1 MSVLAVAAHY
11 DSRRLAVSVA
21 ADAAAVYG
29 RDEVDHEPA
38 AVAAAERIEVAAAAF
53 AAASFVGS
61 TYFAAESNVAA
72 FLLLLVVRLNFLSLC
87 FVLEL
92 GVLLTVR
99 TAELAILFADS
110 TC

>member
-1 MSVLAVAAHY
+1 MPVLVVAAHY
-11 DSRRLAVSVA
+11 DTRWIAVSVA
-21 ADAAAVYG
+21 AAAAAVDG
-29 RDEVDHEPA
+29 RDEVDHK
-38 AVAAAERIEVAAAAF
+38 F

-92 GVLLTVR
+92 GALLTVR
-99 TAELAILFADS
+99 TAALAILFADS

>member
-1 MSVLAVAAHY
+1 MLVVATHY

-21 ADAAAVYG
+21 AAAAAVDG
-29 RDEVDHEPA
+29 RDEVDHEPD

-53 AAASFVGS
+53 AAASFVGL

-92 GVLLTVR
+92 GVLFTVR